1 MIKPIARM
9 SRVTVTRMKTIAA
22 GRDFM
27 AMEQQRNVVAA
38 FVSTA
43 EGMTNY
49 DEWQALAAA
58 GVSANLSPHQ

>member
-1 MIKPIARM
+1 
-9 SRVTVTRMKTIAA
+9 MKIIAA

-27 AMEQQRNVVAA
+27 TVEHERNVVAA

-49 DEWQALAAA
+49 REC
-58 GVSANLSPHQ
+58 

>member
-9 SRVTVTRMKTIAA
+9 SRVTVTRMKIIAA

-27 AMEQQRNVVAA
+27 TVEHERNVVAA

-43 EGMTNY
+43 AGMTTY
-49 DEWQALAAA
+49 REC
-58 GVSANLSPHQ
+58 